1 MKRTTV
7 FADEDVLRK
16 LGEIAKREI
25 RSVSE
30 VTRKAL
36 TEYISRRRARH
47 PALEKRGAGVVLM
60 GTSGRMDT
68 RAQPD
73 GWA

>member
-16 LGEIAKREI
+16 LREIAKRENT
-25 RSVSE
+25 SVSE

-36 TEYISRRRARH
+36 VEYISRRRA
-47 PALEKRGAGVVLM
+47 KRSRMSLVGI
-60 GTSGRMDT
+60 GR
-68 RAQPD
+68 
-73 GWA
+73 